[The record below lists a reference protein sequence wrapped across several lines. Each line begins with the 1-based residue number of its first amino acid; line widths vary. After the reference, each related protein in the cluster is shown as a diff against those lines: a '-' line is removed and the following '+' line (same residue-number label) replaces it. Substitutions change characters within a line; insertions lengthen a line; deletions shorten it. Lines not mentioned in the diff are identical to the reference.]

1 MTVEMDGSVHI
12 AWTTNEHSEIR
23 VYAPKRS
30 NEELTAFARRVA
42 DHALVARSLPE
53 LRRELREEFKA
64 TFDIDS
70 RPPRSRDEAGSV
82 VIRLLPPRGE
92 PNPE

>member
-1 MTVEMDGSVHI
+1 MDGSVRI
-12 AWTTNEHSEIR
+12 AWTTGEHSEIR

-30 NEELTAFARRVA
+30 NAELTAFARRVA

-53 LRRELREEFKA
+53 LRRELRQEFLA

-70 RPPRSRDEAGSV
+70 RTSRGAEGGGL
-82 VIRLLPPRGE
+82 VIVRLLPPRGE
-92 PNPE
+92 PNPDD